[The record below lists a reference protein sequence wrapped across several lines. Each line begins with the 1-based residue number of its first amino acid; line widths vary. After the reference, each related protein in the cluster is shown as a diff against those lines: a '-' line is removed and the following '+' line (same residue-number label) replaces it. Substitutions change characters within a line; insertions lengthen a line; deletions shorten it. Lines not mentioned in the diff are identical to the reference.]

1 MTTVMRNRNTPDHPH
16 LLNCV
21 SHSFCDSW
29 GMPAGS
35 TTAVAAETA
44 AVGAEAAAAELRPE
58 GAPLSSA
65 FTLDTSLKGGKNQVR

>member
-1 MTTVMRNRNTPDHPH
+1 
-16 LLNCV
+16 
-21 SHSFCDSW
+21 
-29 GMPAGS
+29 MPAGS
-35 TTAVAAETA
+35 TTAVAAETTA

>member
-1 MTTVMRNRNTPDHPH
+1 
-16 LLNCV
+16 
-21 SHSFCDSW
+21 
-29 GMPAGS
+29 MPAGS

>member
-1 MTTVMRNRNTPDHPH
+1 
-16 LLNCV
+16 
-21 SHSFCDSW
+21 
-29 GMPAGS
+29 MPAGS

-65 FTLDTSLKGGKNQVR
+65 FRLDTSLKGGKNQVR